1 MSEKLSISTPLSSL
15 VARNSFFASALH
27 NMGITYPKYPTSS
40 LVEACHE
47 SGVSVF
53 VAVNKLHSI
62 ETDYKYITELQEYPV
77 ELTVSYLRYMHRL
90 IIRERLPYVQDL
102 AEMIHPDDFTN
113 RELAHDLK
121 TIIPVYVEDF
131 IRHIHEEEDE
141 LFDYV
146 IQLSRASK
154 RTNLMASIL
163 FKYRHYSMQTFALEH
178 AHEDET
184 NGIRLVTNDY
194 QLHSSA
200 SSLEKIVIH
209 ELKAFDAEMD
219 LHARIENELL
229 MPKAIQLEK
238 DVIQKCKIVTPYN

>member
-1 MSEKLSISTPLSSL
+1 MSERLSISTPLSSL

-27 NMGITYPKYPTSS
+27 NMGITYPKFPTSS
-40 LVEACHE
+40 LVEACH
-47 SGVSVF
+47 SAGISVF
-53 VAVNKLHSI
+53 VALNRLHSI
-62 ETDYKYITELQEYPV
+62 EADYKYITELREYPV

-102 AEMIHPDDFTN
+102 AEMIQPNEFTN

-131 IRHIHEEEDE
+131 IKHIHEEEDE

-146 IQLSRASK
+146 LQLNRASK
-154 RTNLMASIL
+154 KANLMASIL
-163 FKYRHYSMQTFALEH
+163 FEYRHYSMQTFALEH
-178 AHEDET
+178 VHEDET

-194 QLHSSA
+194 QLQTSA
-200 SSLEKIVIH
+200 SSLEKIVIQ
-209 ELKAFDAEMD
+209 ELKAFDAEME

-229 MPKAIQLEK
+229 LPKAIELEK
-238 DVIQKCKIVTPYN
+238 LVIQKSKLLTPYN

>member
-1 MSEKLSISTPLSSL
+1 MSERLSVSTSLSSL
-15 VARNSFFASALH
+15 VTKNSFFASALH
-27 NMGITYPKYPTSS
+27 SMGITYPKFPTSS
-40 LVEACHE
+40 LVEACHQ

-62 ETDYKYITELQEYPV
+62 EKDYKHLAELQHYPV
-77 ELTVSYLRYMHRL
+77 ELTISYLRYMHRL

-102 AEMIHPDDFTN
+102 AEMILPNEFTN

-121 TIIPVYVEDF
+121 TIIPIYVEDF
-131 IRHIHEEEDE
+131 IKHIHEEEDE

-154 RTNLMASIL
+154 KANLMASIL
-163 FKYRHYSMQTFALEH
+163 FEYRHYSIQQFALAH

-184 NGIRLVTNDY
+184 DGIRLITNDY
-194 QLHSSA
+194 QLHTSA
-200 SSLEKIVIH
+200 SCLEKIVIQ
-209 ELKAFDAEMD
+209 ELKAFDREME

-229 MPKAIQLEK
+229 LPKAIELEQQ
-238 DVIQKCKIVTPYN
+238 VIQKSIALTPHN